1 MLGRLIATCINDYNV
16 WEKLGTIKYD
26 PKALFFYMAFE
37 TRGYMSISIDQLKST
52 YMIKNF

>member
-52 YMIKNF
+52 YIIKNF